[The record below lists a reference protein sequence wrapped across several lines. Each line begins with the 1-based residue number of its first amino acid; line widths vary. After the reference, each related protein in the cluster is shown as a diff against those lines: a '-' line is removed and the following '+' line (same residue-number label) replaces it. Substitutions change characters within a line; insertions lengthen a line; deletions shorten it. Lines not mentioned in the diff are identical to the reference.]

1 MIHYEVYFDNYRWSV
16 EVFIILSHA
25 DPKVLLDAVKQA
37 GGSNKVLE
45 SAHANLMEDFNSG
58 FTYSSSK
65 YRRSIMVVNRSSSME
80 EFIEKSEELL
90 NKYWDP
96 SKHHYQDLHSISTY
110 LTFMYPEKYSIYK
123 PSVAKKAS
131 NYLDYDISVNNVKN
145 GVNFIIK

>member
-25 DPKVLLDAVKQA
+25 DPKVILDAVKQA
-37 GGSNKVLE
+37 GGSSKVLE

-80 EFIEKSEELL
+80 EFINTYNHEKNHVEMHICEELGIDPYSEEAA
-90 NKYWDP
+90 
-96 SKHHYQDLHSISTY
+96 Y
-110 LTFMYPEKYSIYK
+110 LSGNMAQQLFLPAVCSFLI
-123 PSVAKKAS
+123 
-131 NYLDYDISVNNVKN
+131 
-145 GVNFIIK
+145 